1 MKAALMYG
9 PNDIRV
15 EEIDKPKCP
24 EGGFLLRVMAVGLC
38 GSDIRNLTTDSR
50 SGKYPHIY
58 GHEITGIV
66 EEISETC
73 TQYKIGDRLYIYPAD
88 HCMEC
93 EPCRTGHSEMCENLG
108 DNLNHPGG
116 FAEYYAVVPRQIQR
130 DSIYRIPDSIP
141 FDRASLGEPLSSVYA
156 CQENIHLGFGDTVVI
171 IGAGPIGCFHAKL
184 AKLRGAKQVIMIEIN
199 DKRLEMTKQFGV
211 DYTINSTDTDPVQA
225 VMELTN
231 GKGADKVISANPS
244 TKAQS
249 QSIFMAKKNG
259 IIVFFGGV
267 AKGALTELDTN
278 YIHYNGLWIY
288 GHFGANS
295 MQVQKAFELAI
306 SDEFE
311 ADKFITHVLPLDQIH
326 QAIQLTKSGEAIK
339 VVLHPNTEEQT
350 QIHFDS
356 RISQD

>member
-15 EEIDKPKCP
+15 EEIDKLKCP

-73 TQYKIGDRLYIYPAD
+73 TQYKVGDRLYIYPAD

-249 QSIFMAKKNG
+249 QSIFMAKKTG
-259 IIVFFGGV
+259 IVVFFGGV

-339 VVLHPNTEEQT
+339 VVLHPNTEEQA